1 MTRQK
6 HFYLIRGL
14 IREARHWGDF
24 PSHLLEKFPGA
35 NLTTLD
41 IPGAGEFYNSPSPL
55 SIKKMVEEMRR
66 VYLEKTN
73 PNDENIL
80 VAISLGGMIS
90 AQWMKLYPED
100 FKEAILINT
109 SYGGLS
115 PVYQR
120 LKPDA
125 LKFLLKVPTLKG
137 RAKEA
142 RILRLVTNHNQIFD
156 RTLNLWEQIQ
166 KDRPVSLSNTIK
178 QLLAAA
184 FFRIGKWKPEI
195 PVLLIG
201 SKLDRMV
208 SIECS
213 RAIQKAWSVPL
224 VEHMTGGHD
233 LTADDPAW
241 VSKEIHR
248 FISSK

>member
-24 PSHLLEKFPGA
+24 PNTLLEKFPGA
-35 NLTTLD
+35 KLTTID
-41 IPGAGEFYNSPSPL
+41 IPGAGEFYDSPSPL
-55 SIKKMVEEMRR
+55 SIRKMVEGMRQ
-66 VYLEKTN
+66 VFLQKNSEKE
-73 PNDENIL
+73 DNIL

-115 PVYQR
+115 PVHHR
-120 LKPDA
+120 LKPSA
-125 LKFLLKVPTLKG
+125 LSFLLKVPTLKG

-156 RTLNLWEQIQ
+156 KTLNLWEQIQ
-166 KDRPVSLSNTIK
+166 KDRPVSLSNTVR
-178 QLLAAA
+178 QLVAAA
-184 FFRIGKWKPEI
+184 FFRIGNWKPTL
-195 PVLLIG
+195 PVLLLG

-213 RAIQKAWSVPL
+213 RAIQKSWNVPL
-224 VEHMTGGHD
+224 IEHATGGHD
-233 LTADDPAW
+233 LTADDPVW
-241 VSKEIHR
+241 VSREIHK
-248 FISSK
+248 FLTTK